1 MKQFR
6 DIRAGYEKGMLT
18 ADEAV
23 SEILYGLT
31 AETSLPDL
39 QEAGPELI
47 SVLREF
53 LNDSGSFVP
62 RTTGAVPISR
72 EQMEMA
78 RALLK

>member
-1 MKQFR
+1 MNHFANVKT
-6 DIRAGYEKGMLT
+6 GYEKGMLT
-18 ADEAV
+18 STEAV

-47 SVLREF
+47 SLLREF

-62 RTTGAVPISR
+62 RTTGAVPITR
-72 EQMEMA
+72 EQMEIA